1 MYYKKIVGERIY
13 LSPADL
19 ENETDI
25 LTAWANEDQVLAY
38 RNGFYDSLLGKEKA
52 RDMITRWNEG
62 PFLFSIVSLTDNNF
76 MGHITLFDVAPY
88 ETYATMAIYLGR
100 EYRGQGYAKEAVS
113 LIVDYA
119 FDTQRF
125 KAIHLEVYSFNDN
138 ALKMYEKSGFVV
150 CGRWHNICYNSG
162 EYCDIVLMELLREDW
177 KRQKM
182 L

>member
-76 MGHITLFDVAPY
+76 MGHITLFDVAPH
-88 ETYATMAIYLGR
+88 ET
-100 EYRGQGYAKEAVS
+100 
-113 LIVDYA
+113 
-119 FDTQRF
+119 
-125 KAIHLEVYSFNDN
+125 IHLEVYSFNDN